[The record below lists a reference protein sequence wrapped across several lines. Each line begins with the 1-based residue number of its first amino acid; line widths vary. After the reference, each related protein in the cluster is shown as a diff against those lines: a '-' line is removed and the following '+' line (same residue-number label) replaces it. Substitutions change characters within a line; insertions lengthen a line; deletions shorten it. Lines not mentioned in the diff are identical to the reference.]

1 MATLLPV
8 AAGPD
13 DWLGWLRAHRRHV
26 AAVLDDGRGGGV
38 SWRPHERQPLG
49 AAGTV
54 FHLGAYAKAVE
65 RGLVR
70 RDEKVRVG
78 EWERY
83 CLGDDAAH
91 QAALRALGITSTNGV
106 KADDPRRF
114 VTMDQVV
121 AVMVEG
127 DRAAADLV
135 GVRVGGRPAFLVDAL
150 RLVLGRSVDVE
161 RYLKDPRL
169 QLEVLGR
176 LPDVPRGY
184 EGRRPWAR
192 GTWAGT
198 AAEVNRAHRALAGVP
213 SVREHV
219 GRAFAVLPGI
229 VTVGLCVREAGRVGS
244 AAVLIR
250 EVDEPWFARAGELAR
265 LVRLALVEPAV
276 LRDFQVSLS

>member
-1 MATLLPV
+1 MATLLPM
-8 AAGPD
+8 AAAEPD
-13 DWLGWLRAHRRHV
+13 DWLGWLRANRRNV
-26 AAVLDDGRGGGV
+26 AAVLDDGRGGRV
-38 SWRPHERQPLG
+38 SWRPHEPQPLG

-65 RGLVR
+65 GGLVR

-83 CLGDDAAH
+83 CLGDGEAH
-91 QAALRALGITSTNGV
+91 QAALRALGIASTNGV

-114 VTMDQVV
+114 VTLDQVV

-135 GVRVGGRPAFLVDAL
+135 SVRVGGRPAFLVDAL

-161 RYLKDPRL
+161 RYLRDPRL

-198 AAEVNRAHRALAGVP
+198 AAQVNRALAGVG

-219 GRAFAVLPGI
+219 GQACAVLPGI
-229 VTVGLCVREAGRVGS
+229 VTVVLGVREAGRVGS

-250 EVDEPWFARAGELAR
+250 EVDESWFARAGELAR